1 MLPKPSQPSPPAQP
15 SLLATVLPRLR
26 PYRRRIAVLLVLQLC
41 QTVTTLLLPTFN
53 ALIIDYGVV
62 RGDVGYIWTTGVMMA
77 VIAVAQIAAAIAAAL
92 LGARIAAAVG
102 RDLRSSVFR
111 RVLDFSARE
120 VGRFGT
126 PSLITRT
133 VNDVQQVQNLVL
145 TTFDVAVIAP
155 IMAVGGLV
163 LAFNQDLPLGFV
175 MIGLIV
181 AVGVAI
187 ALMLARMGPVYSAM
201 QRCIDLINRLLRE
214 RIAGVRVVRAFVRD
228 RREHERFGEAN
239 EEMYG
244 HSLRVGRLMAAIPA
258 VVIIVLNVFTVG
270 LVWLAGWRI
279 DNGTLQL
286 GAMTALLGYLGLI
299 VMSVVMLTMVF
310 TSAPRAIVSAGRIQ
324 EVIDTEVS
332 VVVPAHPVRAAGRGR
347 LELRNAE
354 FGYPGA
360 EQPVLRGINLVAEP
374 GEKVAIVGGTGSGKT
389 TLLNLALRLFDVTG
403 GAVLVN
409 GVDVR
414 EQDEDALTRTVGFVP
429 QKPFLFSGTVAS
441 NLRYGRPDATDDEL
455 WHALEVVRAKDFVA
469 DMDGGLE
476 ASISQG
482 GTNVSGGQ
490 RQRLAIARTLLRRPD
505 IYLLDDCFSALDHR
519 TEAALRANL
528 EPELA
533 EATVLL
539 VTQRASSVDRADR
552 VVVLDKGRVAT

>member
-1 MLPKPSQPSPPAQP
+1 MLSS
-15 SLLATVLPRLR
+15 VLPRLR
-26 PYRRRIAVLLVLQLC
+26 PYRRRIAALLVLQLC
-41 QTVTTLLLPTFN
+41 QTVATLLLPTFN
-53 ALIIDYGVV
+53 AEIIDNGVV
-62 RGDVGYIWTTGVMMA
+62 KGDVPYIWRTGVVMVA
-77 VIAVAQIAAAIAAAL
+77 VAVAQIATSIAAAL

-102 RDLRSSVFR
+102 RDLRSAVFR

-120 VGRFGT
+120 VGGFGT

-133 VNDVQQVQNLVL
+133 VNDAQQVQNLVQ

-155 IMAVGGLV
+155 IMCVGGLV

-187 ALMLARMGPVYSAM
+187 VAMLTRMGPVYTAM

-214 RIAGVRVVRAFVRD
+214 RITGVRVVRAFVRD
-228 RREHERFGEAN
+228 RREHERFGGAN
-239 EEMYG
+239 EQMYR

-286 GAMTALLGYLGLI
+286 GEMTALLGYLGLI

-324 EVIDTEVS
+324 EVLDTEVS
-332 VVVPAHPVRAAGRGR
+332 VTPAAYPVPAHGRGR
-347 LELRNAE
+347 LELRAAE

-360 EQPVLRGINLVAEP
+360 DQPVLRGIDLIAEP

-414 EQDEDALTRTVGFVP
+414 EQNADALTRTVGFVP
-429 QKPFLFSGTVAS
+429 QRAFLFSGTVAS
-441 NLRYGRPDATDDEL
+441 NLRYGRPDATDEEL
-455 WHALEVVRAKDFVA
+455 WRALEVVLAKDFVSQ
-469 DMDGGLE
+469 MDGGLD
-476 ASISQG
+476 APITQG

-519 TEAALRANL
+519 TEAELRENL

-539 VTQRASSVDRADR
+539 VTQRASSVARADR
-552 VVVLDKGRVAT
+552 VVVLDKGLVSA